1 MIKALCNFMVKF
13 FLDTASVDEIKIWQ
27 QSQLVS
33 GVTTNPILLAKE
45 KKDPIKVLQDICDLS
60 PGPVSAQV
68 TEKVSEKMIKQGINL
83 AKINKKIIVKV
94 PCNYEGLKAAKT
106 LKKKGVKLNI
116 TLGFN
121 PSQIVAF
128 SNLDVDYFSLIIGK
142 TEDWGFSNIDSIEA
156 CKQIIKKMKSKTK
169 LLVASIR
176 NEEHLQKAIT
186 EGADVV
192 TVPPATWKIIYEN
205 KYSQMGL
212 DSFFSSWN
220 SIDAKFKK
228 NYEK

>member
-1 MIKALCNFMVKF
+1 M
-13 FLDTASVDEIKIWQ
+13 
-27 QSQLVS
+27 
-33 GVTTNPILLAKE
+33 
-45 KKDPIKVLQDICDLS
+45 S

-128 SNLDVDYFSLIIGK
+128 SNLNVDYFSLIIGK

-212 DSFFSSWN
+212 DGFFSSWN
-220 SIDAKFKK
+220 SIDEKFKK